1 MALGNKIL
9 INTDAKGRRQSCI
22 ISGTPKP
29 GTHMEI
35 VPATGPN
42 GSGLFT
48 YRAATRA
55 DGAAGQ
61 IVVLLEDDE
70 QGKTVNDAYVSGT
83 VGKLYWPLAGDE
95 MNCLLRDPVGTGTAN
110 MHEVGD
116 NLALDGATGMLQAAG
131 SATAK
136 PWQLLE
142 DLTTDPTA
150 NFLAHCQFRGS
161 QA

>member
-9 INTDAKGRRQSCI
+9 VNTDAKGRRQSCI

-48 YRAATRA
+48 FRAQSRA
-55 DGAAGQ
+55 DGTAGQ
-61 IVVLLEDDE
+61 IVVLIEDDE
-70 QGKTVNDAYVSGT
+70 QGKGANDAYVSGT
-83 VGKLYWPLAGDE
+83 VGKLYWPLPGDE
-95 MNCLLRDPVGTGTAN
+95 MNVRMRDQPGTGTAGIDN
-110 MHEVGD
+110 VGD
-116 NLALDGATGMLQAAG
+116 LLAVDGATGMVQAAG
-131 SATAK
+131 SATQK
-136 PWQLLE
+136 PWVLLE
-142 DLTTDPTA
+142 DLTQDQSDSSLVHA
-150 NFLAHCQFRGS
+150 QFRGS